1 MKCKYPI
8 VLVHGVAMKEL
19 RILKAFGKIGQKL
32 KEAGNAVFV
41 ATTDGFGTVESNA
54 HQLKAFIERVLCET
68 GAEQVNVIAHSKGG
82 LDTKYMITD
91 LGMES
96 KVASLTT
103 LCTPHKGSV
112 IASGIWQL
120 PRPIKRFCAF
130 WIDAFYK
137 IVLRDEHP
145 DSMKTCEQLRS
156 VDESEETLRF
166 SYDVYCQ
173 SYSTSIENVRD
184 CYIMAIPMKLHKHYE
199 LIENDGLVSERS
211 ARFENYKGRCLDIPV
226 SHIQIIDF
234 MAKKSQ
240 KEQIYAFYRKVCD
253 ELAEMGF

>member
-1 MKCKYPI
+1 MSCKYPV
-8 VLVHGVAMKEL
+8 VLVHGIAMKEL
-19 RILKAFGKIGQKL
+19 RVVKAFGKIGQRL
-32 KEAGNAVFV
+32 CDEGHTVFV
-41 ATTDGFGTVESNA
+41 APTDGFGRVENNA
-54 HQLKAFIERVLCET
+54 AQLKAFVEMVLSET

-96 KVASLTT
+96 RVASLTT

-112 IASGIWQL
+112 IASRIWDL
-120 PRPIKRFCAF
+120 PRPIKKFLAF

-137 IVLRDEHP
+137 IVMRDEHP
-145 DSMKTCEQLRS
+145 DSMGACEQLRL

-173 SYSTSIENVRD
+173 SYSTSIDKIHD
-184 CYIMAIPMKLHKHYE
+184 CFIMALPMKLYKHYE
-199 LIENDGLVSERS
+199 QIDNDGLVSEKS

-226 SHIQIIDF
+226 SHVQIIDF